1 MPTKVGYARCS
12 TIGQDLTAQRQQLEA
27 LGVAEE
33 RIYTDHGLS
42 GRNRERPG
50 LDKALAAVRAGDTF
64 VVTKLDRLARSVPDA
79 RDIVEQLSSRGVLFA
94 MGNSVYDWTNPNNKL
109 FLNLL
114 AMVAEFESDLIR
126 QRTREGMAIARSRG
140 RLKGRQPSLSPA
152 QQRELLKMYEREE
165 HTVVELAEIFRV
177 SRPTVYRVLTRSTA
191 STSAPADVRD
201 KRRPRPR
208 HASVPGALPQALPP
222 PGPDEPEVLSSQ
234 QEVPNSPQL
243 LAIPDVQGDE
253 STNVMGVDGV
263 GEHGTP
269 KRADYL
275 DEVAKAYWET
285 NAYAVEAA
293 EAVKRTPSARR
304 A

>member
-1 MPTKVGYARCS
+1 LPTKVGYARCS
-12 TIGQDLTAQRQQLEA
+12 TIGQDLTAQREQLGA

-50 LDKALAAVRAGDTF
+50 LDKALAAVREGDTF

-177 SRPTVYRVLTRSTA
+177 SRPTVYRVIARSLTEA
-191 STSAPADVRD
+191 SGSPAGLND
-201 KRRPRPR
+201 RRPSRPR
-208 HASVPGALPQALPP
+208 RATVPGALPQALPP
-222 PGPDEPEVLSSQ
+222 TGPDEPEVLSSQ
-234 QEVPNSPQL
+234 QELFDPPRL
-243 LAIPDVQGDE
+243 LSAPEVRGDE
-253 STNVMGVDGV
+253 SVNAMGVDGV
-263 GEHGTP
+263 RDQDTP
-269 KRADYL
+269 KGANVPSYVSDAYYENEALADAI
-275 DEVAKAYWET
+275 EKKIGEGGW
-285 NAYAVEAA
+285 
-293 EAVKRTPSARR
+293 RP
-304 A
+304 

>member
-42 GRNRERPG
+42 GRNRDRPG

-79 RDIVEQLSSRGVLFA
+79 RDIVEQLSTRGVLFA

-126 QRTREGMAIARSRG
+126 QRTREGMAIARARG
-140 RLKGRQPSLSPA
+140 RLKGRQPTLSSA
-152 QQRELLKMYEREE
+152 QQRELLKMYDREE

-177 SRPTVYRVLTRSTA
+177 SRPTIYRVLARSTA
-191 STSAPADVRD
+191 SASTAPAGVHD

-208 HASVPGALPQALPP
+208 RATVPGALPQTMSSTRPEE
-222 PGPDEPEVLSSQ
+222 PGVLSQ
-234 QEVPNSPQL
+234 QEPFEPPRL
-243 LAIPDVQGDE
+243 LAAPNVPGDE
-253 STNVMGVDGV
+253 SVNAISVDGV
-263 GEHGTP
+263 RDQGTP
-269 KRADYL
+269 EGANVPSYVSDAYFENEALAD
-275 DEVAKAYWET
+275 
-285 NAYAVEAA
+285 AVEKKIG
-293 EAVKRTPSARR
+293 EGGW
-304 A
+304 